1 MKNRLIVAAIG
12 IPALLAVIFFTPIWG
27 WGIVVAIMAAFCA
40 WELLHTAMP
49 KFVPRFAVYA
59 GVCGAAIVLGAA
71 FGKSELVFK
80 IAAYVLFV
88 TMFVE
93 MMISFHKSERIPFQ
107 DLALVFT
114 AGIIIPWMLSS
125 LVRLGLNDPKAPYL
139 LLPFVITWLSDS
151 GAFFVGR
158 SLGKTKLA
166 PALSPHKTV
175 EGCVGGFVCAI
186 AAAMLYGLVLHL
198 CGYRVQ
204 IGLLAIYGFFGSL
217 AGQTGDLAFSAIKR
231 EHGVKDYSN
240 LLPGHGGM
248 LDRFDST
255 IFTAPMLELLV
266 LLAPAGSCL
275 QQAAK
280 EQGVPFGCEV
290 FADRAYEADGSLR
303 DRRKP
308 GAMIT
313 DTATAID
320 RVVRMV
326 KEQKVTAYTG
336 EDIPVVAHSVCVHG
350 DGARALEFVQALRSA
365 FAENGIAVAPLAEVI
380 ADV

>member
-27 WGIVVAIMAAFCA
+27 WGIVVAIMASFCA

-71 FGKSELVFK
+71 FGQSELVFK

-114 AGIIIPWMLSS
+114 AGIVIPWMLSS
-125 LVRLGLNDPKAPYL
+125 LVRL
-139 LLPFVITWLSDS
+139 
-151 GAFFVGR
+151 VGR

-217 AGQTGDLAFSAIKR
+217 AGQAGDLAFSAIKR

-266 LLAPAGSCL
+266 LLAPAIS
-275 QQAAK
+275 
-280 EQGVPFGCEV
+280 
-290 FADRAYEADGSLR
+290 
-303 DRRKP
+303 
-308 GAMIT
+308 
-313 DTATAID
+313 
-320 RVVRMV
+320 
-326 KEQKVTAYTG
+326 
-336 EDIPVVAHSVCVHG
+336 VVAK
-350 DGARALEFVQALRSA
+350 
-365 FAENGIAVAPLAEVI
+365 
-380 ADV
+380 

>member
-93 MMISFHKSERIPFQ
+93 M
-107 DLALVFT
+107 
-114 AGIIIPWMLSS
+114 MLSS

-266 LLAPAGSCL
+266 LLAPAI
-275 QQAAK
+275 A
-280 EQGVPFGCEV
+280 
-290 FADRAYEADGSLR
+290 
-303 DRRKP
+303 
-308 GAMIT
+308 
-313 DTATAID
+313 
-320 RVVRMV
+320 
-326 KEQKVTAYTG
+326 
-336 EDIPVVAHSVCVHG
+336 VVA
-350 DGARALEFVQALRSA
+350 Q
-365 FAENGIAVAPLAEVI
+365 
-380 ADV
+380 

>member
-151 GAFFVGR
+151 GAF
-158 SLGKTKLA
+158 S
-166 PALSPHKTV
+166 S
-175 EGCVGGFVCAI
+175 
-186 AAAMLYGLVLHL
+186 AAAWA
-198 CGYRVQ
+198 RP
-204 IGLLAIYGFFGSL
+204 S
-217 AGQTGDLAFSAIKR
+217 S
-231 EHGVKDYSN
+231 
-240 LLPGHGGM
+240 P
-248 LDRFDST
+248 
-255 IFTAPMLELLV
+255 
-266 LLAPAGSCL
+266 
-275 QQAAK
+275 
-280 EQGVPFGCEV
+280 
-290 FADRAYEADGSLR
+290 
-303 DRRKP
+303 RR
-308 GAMIT
+308 
-313 DTATAID
+313 
-320 RVVRMV
+320 
-326 KEQKVTAYTG
+326 
-336 EDIPVVAHSVCVHG
+336 
-350 DGARALEFVQALRSA
+350 
-365 FAENGIAVAPLAEVI
+365 
-380 ADV
+380 

>member
-27 WGIVVAIMAAFCA
+27 WGIVVAVMASFCA

-71 FGKSELVFK
+71 FGLSELVFK
-80 IAAYVLFV
+80 IAAYALFV

-93 MMISFHKSERIPFQ
+93 MMISFHKAERVPFQ

-114 AGIIIPWMLSS
+114 AGIVIPWMLSS

-139 LLPFVITWLSDS
+139 LLPFVITWMSDS

-166 PALSPHKTV
+166 PALSPHKAV
-175 EGCVGGFVCAI
+175 EGCIGGFVCAI
-186 AAAMLYGLVLHL
+186 AAAMLYGLILHW

-204 IGLLAIYGFFGSL
+204 IGILAIYGFFGSL
-217 AGQTGDLAFSAIKR
+217 AGQTGDLAFSAVKR

-266 LLAPAGSCL
+266 LLAPAI
-275 QQAAK
+275 A
-280 EQGVPFGCEV
+280 
-290 FADRAYEADGSLR
+290 
-303 DRRKP
+303 
-308 GAMIT
+308 
-313 DTATAID
+313 
-320 RVVRMV
+320 
-326 KEQKVTAYTG
+326 
-336 EDIPVVAHSVCVHG
+336 
-350 DGARALEFVQALRSA
+350 
-365 FAENGIAVAPLAEVI
+365 AVAQ
-380 ADV
+380 

>member
-1 MKNRLIVAAIG
+1 MKQRLLVAAVGVPLLIVVLVLLPPYATAILTAAIAG
-12 IPALLAVIFFTPIWG
+12 
-27 WGIVVAIMAAFCA
+27 AAA
-40 WELLHTAMP
+40 WELLHTTMP

-71 FGKSELVFK
+71 FGRSELVFK

-114 AGIIIPWMLSS
+114 AGIVIPWMLSS

-158 SLGKTKLA
+158 SMGKTKLA
-166 PALSPHKTV
+166 PALSPNKTV

-217 AGQTGDLAFSAIKR
+217 AGQAGDLAFSAIKR

-266 LLAPAGSCL
+266 LLAPAISV
-275 QQAAK
+275 AA
-280 EQGVPFGCEV
+280 Q
-290 FADRAYEADGSLR
+290 
-303 DRRKP
+303 
-308 GAMIT
+308 
-313 DTATAID
+313 
-320 RVVRMV
+320 
-326 KEQKVTAYTG
+326 
-336 EDIPVVAHSVCVHG
+336 
-350 DGARALEFVQALRSA
+350 
-365 FAENGIAVAPLAEVI
+365 
-380 ADV
+380 